1 MRLFSRATLI
11 NLCGADLNRAF
22 DIGKTDFQYLVKENY
37 WLHNVPDGTTYEG
50 ALQTIKE
57 FNVEERIPA
66 SVMRLL
72 RSQSP
77 ENASLKYEEYRNFK
91 SRIFGVMPEADGF
104 FHAAMHRAK
113 ELG

>member
-1 MRLFSRATLI
+1 MQIELGVTTRKLNALRNHIDKLKGGKLLRLFSRATLI

-77 ENASLKYEEYRNFK
+77 AKC
-91 SRIFGVMPEADGF
+91 IFEV
-104 FHAAMHRAK
+104 
-113 ELG
+113 